1 VGATSEP
8 ADGEAVVGGRVAA
21 RDAARQRKRALIAIS
36 IPLIMAGID
45 GTILNVA
52 LPTIARSLDTT
63 SSQLVWINSAYII
76 MFGSTILLSASIG
89 DKIGRKRVLAIG
101 MVVFIVGSALSGISD
116 PIGSATFLIVA
127 RAIQGLGAGAIPPST
142 LSLIRAIYTDD
153 KERAQAIGLWAGM
166 SGIGLALGPILGGL
180 ILNSTSAWGWIFYIN
195 VPIVV
200 VGLVLLGR
208 RVPESE
214 DPGAPPIDVRGAIV
228 SLAGLFALFFGLIEG
243 PVRGW
248 GSAPVLISFVL
259 AVVLLVA
266 FVRMEL
272 SSHAP
277 ELDPRLFKA
286 AAFTS
291 GVIVIAIAFLALMG
305 LVYELTLY
313 LQTVRGFSPL
323 KAGVALVPFAVSL
336 LIVAPLA
343 PKVAERRGDRL
354 TVMAGLLLLVAGL
367 LTFLGTSTSSGYWV
381 VFLGL
386 LLSGAGVSLVQPPAS
401 AAMMSTVSAAKAGM
415 ASGTNAA
422 IRQIGA
428 SFGIAVLG
436 GIGQMVFNHHLT
448 TSSVYQQLPA
458 SAQSTADSSVTG
470 AVEVGE
476 KIGGSVGQ
484 QLIDVAGSGFTSGLH
499 LAVVVAAVIAALG
512 LVLAAK
518 VIPRQVAVVE
528 PGHRRPAGGV

>member
-1 VGATSEP
+1 MSEQP
-8 ADGEAVVGGRVAA
+8 AGEAAAPGPRVAA
-21 RDAARQRKRALIAIS
+21 REAAKQRKRALIAIG
-36 IPLIMAGID
+36 IPLIMTGID

-52 LPTIARSLDTT
+52 LPTIARDLDTS

-89 DKIGRKRVLAIG
+89 DKIGRKRVLTIG
-101 MVVFIVGSALSGISD
+101 MLVFIAGSALSGLAD
-116 PIGSATFLIVA
+116 PIGGATFLIVA

-153 KERAQAIGLWAGM
+153 HERARAIGLWAGM

-200 VGLVLLGR
+200 IGLLLIAR
-208 RVPESE
+208 RVPESK
-214 DPGAPPIDVRGAIV
+214 DLGAPPIDVRGAVV
-228 SLAGLFALFFGLIEG
+228 SLAGLFALFYGLIEG

-248 GSAPVLISFVL
+248 GSAPVLTAFVL

-272 SSHAP
+272 RKEHP

-291 GVIVIAIAFLALMG
+291 GVVVIAIAFLALMG

-313 LQTVRGFSPL
+313 LQTVRDFSPL
-323 KAGVALVPFAVSL
+323 KAGVALVPFAAAL
-336 LIVAPLA
+336 LVVAPIA
-343 PKVAERRGDRL
+343 PRVAERRGDRL
-354 TVMAGLLLLVAGL
+354 TVMAGLLLLFAGL
-367 LTFLGTSTSSGYWV
+367 LTFLGTSTSSAYWI
-381 VFLGL
+381 VFVGL

-428 SFGIAVLG
+428 SFGIALLG
-436 GIGQMVFNHHLT
+436 GIGQMVFNSHLT
-448 TSSVYQQLPA
+448 DSSVYRQLP
-458 SAQSTADSSVTG
+458 SSLQGTADSSITG

-476 KIGGSVGQ
+476 QIGGSAGQ
-484 QLIDVAGSGFTSGLH
+484 QLIDVAGSGFTTGLH
-499 LAVVVAAVIAALG
+499 AAVVAAAVIAALG
-512 LVLAAK
+512 LLLAAA
-518 VIPRQVAVVE
+518 VIPKQAQVDE
-528 PGHRRPAGGV
+528 PGHRRPAGAV